1 MTGNDFVA
9 WLLRSPLYFLL
20 GNTMLL
26 TVTGRKTG
34 REYATPVGYYRSHGE
49 LWVIS
54 SRDRTWWRNLR
65 GGAPVKMHLRG
76 KDETGYAEAVLE
88 ESAVAARLEEYL
100 QRVPMAARPLGV
112 RLENGKPHPQDIARL
127 AGERLFVRIIPD

>member
-26 TVTGRKTG
+26 TVTGRVTG
-34 REYATPVGYYRSHGE
+34 REYVTPVGYYRSDGT

-65 GGAPVKMHLRG
+65 GGAPVKMRLQG
-76 KDETGYAEAVLE
+76 KDETGYAETVLE
-88 ESAVAARLEEYL
+88 ESDVAAQLEEYL
-100 QRVPMAARPLGV
+100 QHVPMAARPLGV

-127 AGERLFVRIIPD
+127 AGERLFVRIKPD

>member
-9 WLLRSPLYFLL
+9 FLLRSPLYFLL

-34 REYATPVGYYRSHGE
+34 RQYTTPVGYYRSGGDM
-49 LWVIS
+49 WVIT

-65 GGAPVKMHLRG
+65 EGARVAMHIRG
-76 KDETGYAEAVLE
+76 RDISGFADVILDEDAVT
-88 ESAVAARLEEYL
+88 ARVEEYL
-100 QRVPMAARPLGV
+100 RYVPMAARPLGV
-112 RLENGKPHPQDIARL
+112 RVENGKPHPEDAARL
-127 AGERLFVRIIPD
+127 GRERLFVKITPD